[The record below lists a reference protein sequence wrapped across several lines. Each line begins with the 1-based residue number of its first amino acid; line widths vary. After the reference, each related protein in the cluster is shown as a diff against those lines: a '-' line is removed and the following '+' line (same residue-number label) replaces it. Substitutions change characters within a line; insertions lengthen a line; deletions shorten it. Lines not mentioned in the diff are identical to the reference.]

1 MARKSRKDQIRAEN
15 SGQAAVAV
23 PPKPLPSPAPT
34 YLAVGYARLSIF
46 ETRDRADSEALQ
58 NQKELLRQYIVNAP
72 ELQLVGIFEDNGQTG
87 TNFDR
92 AGFETM
98 METVRSG
105 RANCIVVKDLS
116 RFGRDYVEAGNYLE
130 HIFPFMGVRFISI
143 SDGYDSADATTADCL
158 TVALKNMVNQMY
170 SKDISRKSG
179 SVLREKMRRGEFI
192 GAFASYGYRK
202 DPADGHRIVIDPEAA
217 GVVREIFRRKL
228 EGQSDTAITR
238 WLNTA
243 GVPSPGCYRYQK
255 GIILDKRFARYKPWI
270 VKSVKNILR
279 NEVYLGCMVQGR
291 RRSEFYAG
299 RPDKRLPRDEW
310 TVVEN
315 THEPIISREDF
326 DAVQAICAEKNAAY
340 HARLGKYDYLGKSE
354 NILKGLVYCSD
365 CGRPMVRYKQVS
377 HGKRVSYYYQ
387 CPSYAAMLEKSGCSY
402 KFLPED
408 LLLDSL
414 EQVIQKEIEQAVDM
428 TVLARRL
435 SARVS
440 GKTGQGA
447 MMLKKLN
454 AQLERVEETRRNA
467 MRDYLSGQMAQMDYE
482 LLKECCMG
490 EAEELKKQ
498 IFDLREQQRYQAET
512 LTEKNPWL
520 AAFGGL
526 GRPFHLTKELAAS
539 LIERVTIYEN
549 NRVEVLLRFRDERE
563 QLLAAAGKEEA
574 V

>member
-1 MARKSRKDQIRAEN
+1 MARKSRKDLIRAEN

-23 PPKPLPSPAPT
+23 QAKPLPETAPT

-58 NQKELLRQYIVNAP
+58 NQKELLRQYIANAP

-105 RANCIVVKDLS
+105 KANCVVVKDLS
-116 RFGRDYVEAGNYLE
+116 RFGRDYIEAGNYLE
-130 HIFPFMGVRFISI
+130 HVFPFMGVRFISI

-179 SVLREKMRRGEFI
+179 SVLREKIRRGEFI

-202 DPADGHRIVIDPEAA
+202 DPADGHRIVVDPEAA

-228 EGQSDTAITR
+228 EGQGDTAITR
-238 WLNTA
+238 WLNAA

-255 GIILDKRFARYKPWI
+255 GIILDKRFARYKPWM
-270 VKSVKNILR
+270 VQSVKDILR
-279 NEVYLGCMVQGR
+279 NEVYLGRMVQGR

-315 THEPIISREDF
+315 THEPIISQEDF
-326 DAVQAICAEKNAAY
+326 DAVQAICVERNAAY
-340 HARLGKYDYLGKSE
+340 RARLGKYDHLGKRE

-365 CGRPMVRYKQVS
+365 CGRTMVRYKQVS
-377 HGKRVSYYYQ
+377 HGKNVSYYYL
-387 CPSYAAMLEKSGCSY
+387 CPSYAAMLEQSGCSY

-428 TVLARRL
+428 TALAKRL

-440 GKTGQGA
+440 GKTDQGA

-467 MRDYLSGQMAQMDYE
+467 MRDYLGGQMEQTDYE
-482 LLKECCMG
+482 LLKECCLG

-549 NRVEVLLRFRDERE
+549 NRVEILLRFRDERE
-563 QLLAAAGKEEA
+563 QLLAAAGEEEA

>member
-23 PPKPLPSPAPT
+23 PSKPLPSPAPT

-105 RANCIVVKDLS
+105 RANCLGVKDLS

-402 KFLPED
+402 KFLRED

>member
-1 MARKSRKDQIRAEN
+1 MARKSRKDLIRAEN
-15 SGQAAVAV
+15 SGQTAVAV
-23 PPKPLPSPAPT
+23 QSKPCPEPAPT

-58 NQKELLRQYIVNAP
+58 NQKELLRQYIANAP
-72 ELQLVGIFEDNGQTG
+72 DLQLVGIFEDNGQTG

-105 RANCIVVKDLS
+105 KANCIVVKDLS

-143 SDGYDSADATTADCL
+143 SDGYDNADATTADCL

-179 SVLREKMRRGEFI
+179 SVLREKIRRGEFI

-202 DPADGHRIVIDPEAA
+202 DPADGHRIVVDPEAA
-217 GVVREIFRRKL
+217 GVVREIFRRQL
-228 EGQSDTAITR
+228 EGQGDTAITR
-238 WLNTA
+238 WLNAA

-255 GIILDKRFARYKPWI
+255 GIILDKRFARYKPWL
-270 VKSVKNILR
+270 VQSVKDILR
-279 NEVYLGCMVQGR
+279 NEVYLGRMVQGR

-326 DAVQAICAEKNAAY
+326 DAVQAICVERNAAY
-340 HARLGKYDYLGKSE
+340 RARLGKYDHLGKRE

-365 CGRPMVRYKQVS
+365 CGRTMVRYKQVS
-377 HGKRVSYYYQ
+377 HGKNVSYYYL
-387 CPSYAAMLEKSGCSY
+387 CPSYAAMLEQSGCSY

-408 LLLDSL
+408 FLLDSL

-428 TVLARRL
+428 TALAKRL

-440 GKTGQGA
+440 GKTDQGA

-467 MRDYLSGQMAQMDYE
+467 MRDYLGGQMEQTDYE
-482 LLKECCMG
+482 LLKECCLG

-539 LIERVTIYEN
+539 LIERVTIYGN
-549 NRVEVLLRFRDERE
+549 NRVEILLRFRDERE
-563 QLLAAAGKEEA
+563 QLLAAAGEEEA

>member
-23 PPKPLPSPAPT
+23 PSKPLPSPAPT

-130 HIFPFMGVRFISI
+130 HIFPFMGVRFISL

-402 KFLPED
+402 KFLRED